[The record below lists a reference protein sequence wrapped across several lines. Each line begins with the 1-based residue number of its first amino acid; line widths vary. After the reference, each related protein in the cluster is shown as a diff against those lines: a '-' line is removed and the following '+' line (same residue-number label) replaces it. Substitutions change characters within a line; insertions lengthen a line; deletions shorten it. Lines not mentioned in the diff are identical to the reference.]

1 MTGPIEQFG
10 VSRGLATGVPGSSA
24 PSGASEGD
32 GFATMLRE
40 QLEKVNSM
48 HSQASDELAKFVT
61 GESANMSDVFVA
73 TRKAQVAFTL
83 LMEIRNKLVQAYEE
97 LQNMRV

>member
-10 VSRGLATGVPGSSA
+10 VSRGTGAGLPLPGA
-24 PSGASEGD
+24 GGPASDGD
-32 GFATMLRE
+32 GFATMLRQ

-48 HSQASDELAKFVT
+48 HSQASDELERFVT
-61 GESANMSDVFVA
+61 GESSNMSDVFVA